1 MIRHRA
7 HSMRGFTLVEL
18 LVVITIIGVLIGLL
32 LPAVNAAREAARRAA
47 CANNEYQI
55 ATAMITYENTQ
66 KSFPGFANRLP
77 LSGAAMATQI
87 PSAYILPILPY
98 MENGALYDL
107 IVGNGGMNQKPP
119 FIKILACPTDDP
131 HPSVGQNNSWTA
143 YVCNRGV
150 NGGCKQVPGT
160 KISGT
165 SSGSAWMK
173 TDDRAA
179 GVCLNQSY
187 APNGQAFAQEDPTYS
202 VPPVYVSADF
212 ITSKDG
218 TTTTLLLA
226 ESVLVSPIR
235 TVSSGGSATQQTY
248 LRWNRTGGATNLPLW
263 INGNYYSGDLSKSVT
278 ESMAP
283 ASGSGASQKGGL
295 EIDTGFEWGQFWS
308 GSAPALNDKIYSNHT
323 GGYNV
328 AFCDRHTTF
337 LRATM
342 DVVTFIHLMTPY
354 DRGVPKNADDTSSN
368 SVHYFKYCN
377 VEDSVLPDAENT
389 GITPKIPLLD
399 ILDELKID

>member
-7 HSMRGFTLVEL
+7 HSTRGFTLVEL

-55 ATAMITYENTQ
+55 ATAMVTYENTQ

-77 LSGAAMATQI
+77 LVGTAMASQI
-87 PSAYILPILPY
+87 PSAFILPILPY
-98 MENGALYDL
+98 MEHSDLYDV
-107 IVGNGGMNQKPP
+107 IVGNAGINQKPP
-119 FIKILACPTDDP
+119 FIKLLACPTDDP

-150 NGGCKQVPGT
+150 NGGCKQVLAT

-165 SSGSAWMK
+165 SSGTTYMNS
-173 TDDRAA
+173 DDRAA

-187 APNGQAFAQEDPTYS
+187 APNGQAFVQSDTTYS
-202 VPPVYVSADF
+202 VPPVYVSADYV
-212 ITSKDG
+212 TSKDG
-218 TTTTLLLA
+218 TTTTLMLA
-226 ESVLVSPIR
+226 ESVLVSPTR
-235 TVSSGGSATQQTY
+235 TLTSSGSSTTQPY
-248 LRWNRTGGATNLPLW
+248 LRWNRTGGTTNLPLW
-263 INGNYYSGDLSKSVT
+263 INGNYYSGDLSTSVQ
-278 ESMAP
+278 EAMKP
-283 ASGSGASQKGGL
+283 CDPSGNVPGGL
-295 EIDTGFEWGQFWS
+295 EVDTGFEWGQFWS
-308 GSAPALNDKIYSNHT
+308 GKAPALTDKIYSNHS
-323 GGYNV
+323 GGFNV

-354 DRGVPKNADDTSSN
+354 DRGVPVNKNDTTA
-368 SVHYFKYCN
+368 HTILYCN
-377 VEDSVLPDAENT
+377 VDDSLLPDPNSSGT
-389 GITPKIPLLD
+389 TPRIPLLD
-399 ILDELKID
+399 VLDELKID